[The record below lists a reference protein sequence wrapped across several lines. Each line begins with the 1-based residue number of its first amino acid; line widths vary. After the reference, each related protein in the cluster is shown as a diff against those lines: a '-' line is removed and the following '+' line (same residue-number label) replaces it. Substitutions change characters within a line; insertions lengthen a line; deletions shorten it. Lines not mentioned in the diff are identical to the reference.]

1 VEGTAMMGP
10 RQVAQGALFYEFS
23 IEDFVPQ
30 DHPVRGIDRFLDL
43 TDVRPLLAPFYS
55 AHGRPSIDPELM
67 IRMLLLG
74 YCQGIRSER
83 RLCEEVHVNL
93 AYRWFCRLDLADPV
107 PDHSTFSKNRHGR
120 FRASGLFRH
129 LFETVLRRCIDEG
142 LVGGD
147 SFGVD
152 ASLIPANANQTRG
165 VESKDGLPS
174 DLTSRAVDEYIE
186 TLNDAAFGASTKAIP
201 KYISPV
207 DPAAR
212 WTGADGGAAYFA
224 YSTNY
229 LVDLDNAVIV
239 DVEPTAPIR
248 PAEAR
253 AARHMI
259 DRVHDRFG
267 IKPGKLVGDTGYGSA
282 EMLGWL
288 VEERRIAPHIP
299 VWDKSKRT
307 DGTFSR
313 DDFHYDPATDTYTC
327 PGNQALQ
334 PYRRKFSKPRSVN
347 GGKDGFI
354 KYRASKHDCDACPL
368 KQKCCPT
375 QPARNVLRSI
385 HEAARDVARDIR
397 KTDAYMTSFIQRRK
411 VEMLFAHLKR
421 YIGLRMM
428 RLRGPKGANEQF
440 HLAATAQNLRK
451 LAKLV
456 PVPAR
461 V

>member
-1 VEGTAMMGP
+1 MMGP

-23 IEDFVPQ
+23 IEEFVPQ
-30 DHPVRGIDRFLDL
+30 DHPIRGIDRFLDL

-83 RLCEEVHVNL
+83 RICEEVHVNL

-120 FRASGLFRH
+120 FRESGLFRH
-129 LFETVLRRCIDEG
+129 LFETVLQRCIDER
-142 LVGGD
+142 LVDGD

-165 VESKDGLPS
+165 VESKQGLPP
-174 DLTSRAVDEYIE
+174 DLTSRAVDEYLE
-186 TLNDAAFGASTKAIP
+186 TLKDAAFGASTKVVP

-229 LVDLDNAVIV
+229 LVDLDNAIIV
-239 DVEPTAPIR
+239 DVELTAPIR
-248 PAEAR
+248 PAETL
-253 AARHMI
+253 AARRMI
-259 DRVHDRFG
+259 DRVHERFG
-267 IKPGKLVGDTGYGSA
+267 IKPDKLVGDTGYGSA

-288 VEERRIAPHIP
+288 VEDRRIAPHIP

-313 DDFHYDPATDTYTC
+313 DDFTFDTVSDSYTC
-327 PGNQALQ
+327 PAGKVLQ
-334 PYRRKFSKPRSVN
+334 KSRRNFSKPRSTNVSR
-347 GGKDGFI
+347 DGLI
-354 KYRASKHDCDACPL
+354 RYRASKQDCDSCAL
-368 KQKCCPT
+368 KARCCPT
-375 QPARNVLRSI
+375 QPARKVLRSV
-385 HEAARDVARDIR
+385 HETARDVARDIR
-397 KTDAYMTSFIQRRK
+397 KTDAYMTSFIQSRK

-456 PVPAR
+456 PVPTPQ
-461 V
+461 